1 MGSVGCVESWLNVP
15 VAVSTVVPM
24 NPGYTI
30 AAASP
35 VRAVPVMPT
44 CPDEAMGSGTRTGL
58 RATLKLPDVADPH
71 TV

>member
-1 MGSVGCVESWLNVP
+1 
-15 VAVSTVVPM
+15 M

-58 RATLKLPDVADPH
+58 RATLKLPEVADPH
-71 TV
+71 MV

>member
-1 MGSVGCVESWLNVP
+1 MGSEGWVGSWLNVP

-30 AAASP
+30 AAA

-44 CPDEAMGSGTRTGL
+44 CPDDAMGTGTRTGL